1 MSNSNRI
8 LRIYK
13 SRKTILE
20 ILEKHQGYDTSDYS
34 EFSINEIDTMY
45 NNNQLDMLVTNESA
59 NTKTYVKYFLDSKQI
74 RPQNLDDIIEDLFMV
89 ENILTKNDTLAI
101 ITEDEPNE
109 TIVARMKYLYDK
121 DGIFVVIHNIS
132 RLQFNILNHALVPS
146 MRILNPEEQGEM
158 MQKFNMKNISQFP
171 EIGRFDPQAL
181 AMSMRPGQVGMF
193 ERDSITALKTEYYRV
208 CV

>member
-8 LRIYK
+8 LRLYK

-20 ILEKHQGYDTSDYS
+20 ILEKYQGFDTSDYS

-45 NNNQLDMLVTNESA
+45 SNNQLDMLVTNEST
-59 NTKTYVKYFLDSKQI
+59 NSKTYIKYYLDSKQI
-74 RPQNLDDIIEDLFMV
+74 RPQNLDDIIEDLFLV
-89 ENILTKNDTLAI
+89 ENILKATDTLMI
-101 ITEDEPNE
+101 ITEDEPND

-132 RLQFNILNHALVPS
+132 RLQFNVLNHALVPP
-146 MRILNPEEQGEM
+146 MRILTLEEQGEM
-158 MQKFNMKNISQFP
+158 MKKFNMKNISQFP
-171 EIGRFDPQAL
+171 EIGRFDSQAL

>member
-34 EFSINEIDTMY
+34 EFSINEIDTML
-45 NNNQLDMLVTNESA
+45 NNSQLDMLVTSENNS
-59 NTKTYVKYFLDSKQI
+59 KTYVKYFLDSKQI

-89 ENILTKNDTLAI
+89 ENILTKNDTLVI

-132 RLQFNILNHALVPS
+132 RLQFNLLNHALVPS

>member
-1 MSNSNRI
+1 M
-8 LRIYK
+8 
-13 SRKTILE
+13 
-20 ILEKHQGYDTSDYS
+20 
-34 EFSINEIDTMY
+34 F
-45 NNNQLDMLVTNESA
+45 NNNQLDMLVTNVDA

-132 RLQFNILNHALVPS
+132 RLQFNLLNHALVPS
-146 MRILNPEEQGEM
+146 MRILNPEEQSEM

>member
-45 NNNQLDMLVTNESA
+45 SNNQLDMLVTNETTA
-59 NTKTYVKYFLDSKQI
+59 KTYIKYYLDSKQI
-74 RPQNLDDIIEDLFMV
+74 RPQNLDDIIEDLFLV
-89 ENILTKNDTLAI
+89 ENILTKNDTLMI
-101 ITEDEPNE
+101 ITEDEPND

-132 RLQFNILNHALVPS
+132 RLQFNVLNHALVPS
-146 MRILNPEEQGEM
+146 MHILSPDEQTEM
-158 MQKFNMKNISQFP
+158 MKKFNMKDISQFP

-181 AMSMRPGQVGMF
+181 AMSMRPGQVGKF

>member
-1 MSNSNRI
+1 MSNSNSI
-8 LRIYK
+8 QRIYK

-20 ILEKHQGYDTSDYS
+20 ILEKHQGHDTSDYS
-34 EFSINEIDTMY
+34 EFSINEIDTMF
-45 NNNQLDMLVTNESA
+45 NNSQLDMLVTNESA
-59 NTKTYVKYFLDSKQI
+59 NTKSYVKYFLDSRQI
-74 RPQNLDDIIEDLFMV
+74 RPQNLDDIIEDLFIV
-89 ENILTKNDTLAI
+89 ENILTKNDTLVI

-109 TIVARMKYLYDK
+109 TILARMKYLYDK

-132 RLQFNILNHALVPS
+132 RLQFNLLNHALVPS
-146 MRILNPEEQGEM
+146 MRILNSDEQGEM
-158 MQKFNMKNISQFP
+158 MQKFNMKDISQFP

>member
-1 MSNSNRI
+1 MSNRI

-34 EFSINEIDTMY
+34 EFSINEIDTMHS
-45 NNNQLDMLVTNESA
+45 NNQLDMLVTNETTA
-59 NTKTYVKYFLDSKQI
+59 KTYIKYYLDSKQI
-74 RPQNLDDIIEDLFMV
+74 RPQNLDDIIEDLFLV
-89 ENILTKNDTLAI
+89 ESILTKNDTLMI
-101 ITEDEPNE
+101 ITEDEPND

-132 RLQFNILNHALVPS
+132 RLQFNVLNHALVPS
-146 MRILNPEEQGEM
+146 MRILSPDEQTEM
-158 MQKFNMKNISQFP
+158 MKKFNMKDISQFP